1 MIMEKQDR
9 IRYSG
14 ARILLCLTLLF
25 VSWLQLAAAGSRT
38 LRVGY
43 YMFDGYQMEDD
54 NKVRSGYGYDFLQ
67 ELARYTDWNYEYV
80 GYHLGW
86 ARLQQMLDAGE
97 IDILTSAR
105 KTPAREGKYL
115 FSTEIGTSAGILT
128 VKSGNEQ
135 ITLGDYS
142 TYQGMRI
149 GMIKDSSINENFAR
163 FAAKNGIGYTPVY
176 YENVDQM
183 NAALQAGT
191 EIDAVCTTNLRRTQ
205 NEWIIAQFDV
215 DQFYVMMRG
224 DNLALQQD
232 IDQAIA
238 QMDIYTPGW
247 RVMLWDRYYK
257 PDVGVHIAMTQEEKS
272 FLDEVA
278 QQHRVFTV
286 LVSPDNAPY
295 SYFEDGEAKGII
307 PEVFREIARR
317 TGLQFNILEMVSST
331 AYQSSVRHAVAD
343 VCMDMVF
350 DYDMAE
356 KAGYKLTTP
365 YLTMPISKV
374 THKNAK
380 GSSYRAALLQDSNI
394 ARLMTPLMNAGWTTQ
409 YYPSQDRCIEA
420 VLSQSA
426 DAAFMYP
433 YTAQRYLEG
442 SSGAELSVTLLPQ
455 HMVSFALGVMNQD
468 DPRLLSILNKAA
480 ASVSKNYTNQVI
492 LRHMATQ
499 PTQVTVSGFLAQ
511 HPYARPLGIGFAIL
525 LVVAIAVGID
535 RQRNLRIITEKNT
548 QLAEAVRQANEA
560 NTAKSVFLS
569 GISHDMRTPLNG
581 ILGFTRFALAE
592 SDPAKKQMSME
603 KVEQAGKILLD
614 LINNTLEVS
623 RIESGKFVLEPDW
636 VHTRTLI
643 DSVVSVIQDA
653 ADRKQQQLVL
663 KVDCPADEYAWI
675 DRLKMQEIFL
685 NLLSNAVKY
694 TPEGGRIELCTERLT
709 AAGGVQQVRI
719 IVRDNGIGIS
729 EAFQPRVFDAFAQ
742 ERSQKLKNSTGTG
755 LGLSIVKRIVDLMDG
770 RITLVSQEGVGST
783 FTVELSIRFERREA
797 EEAQIQPDKSLKVL
811 VGKKILLCEDNELNI
826 EIAQILL
833 REKGMEVT
841 VAEDGGMGCD
851 LFVASAEDE
860 YAAILMDIHMPVM
873 DGYEVTR
880 AIRSSGHPRAASV
893 PIIAMTADAYA
904 EDVQKCLAAGMNAHI
919 AKPIDPA
926 VLYQTLSKAVQHEQA
941 VVLYTD

>member
-1 MIMEKQDR
+1 MTREKRDR

-25 VSWLQLAAAGSRT
+25 VSWMQLISAAPRT

-43 YMFDGYQMEDD
+43 YMFDGYQMEDE
-54 NKVRSGYGYDFLQ
+54 NQVRSGYGYDFLQ

-142 TYQGMRI
+142 TYQGMRV
-149 GMIKDSSINENFAR
+149 GMIRDSSINENFAR
-163 FAAKNGIGYTPVY
+163 FAARNGIGYTPVY

-215 DQFYVMMRG
+215 DKFYVMMRG
-224 DNLALQQD
+224 DNPALQQD
-232 IDQAIA
+232 IDQGIA

-247 RVMLWDRYYK
+247 RVTLWDRYYK
-257 PDVGVHIAMTQEEKS
+257 PDVGVHIALTQEEKI
-272 FLDEVA
+272 FLDEVI
-278 QQHRVFTV
+278 QQHKVFKV

-317 TGLQFNILEMVSST
+317 TGLQFKIIEMVSST
-331 AYQSSVRHAVAD
+331 AYQSAIRHAAAD
-343 VCMDMVF
+343 VCMDMAF
-350 DYDMAE
+350 DYDAAE
-356 KAGYKLTTP
+356 KMGYKLTSP
-365 YLTMPISKV
+365 YLTTPISEV
-374 THKNAK
+374 TRKNTSRN
-380 GSSYRAALLQDSNI
+380 GYRAALLQDSNTT
-394 ARLMTPLMNAGWTTQ
+394 RLIKTLMRDGWTAQ
-409 YYPSQDRCIEA
+409 YCSSQDRCIEA

-433 YTAQRYLEG
+433 YTAQRYLE
-442 SSGAELSVTLLPQ
+442 SSGGAELSVILLPQ
-455 HMVSFALGVMNQD
+455 YMVSLSLGVLNKD
-468 DPRLLSILNKAA
+468 DPRLLTILNKAV

-492 LRHMATQ
+492 LRHMTTQ
-499 PTQVTVSGFLAQ
+499 PAQVTVSGFLAQ
-511 HPYARPLGIGFAIL
+511 HPYARPLGVGFVIL
-525 LVVAIAVGID
+525 LVVAVFVGID

-560 NTAKSVFLS
+560 NKAKSVFLS

-592 SDPAKKQMSME
+592 SDPAKKQANME
-603 KVEQAGKILLD
+603 KVEQAGRILLD

-623 RIESGKFVLEPDW
+623 RIESGKFVLEPEWLRSRD
-636 VHTRTLI
+636 LI
-643 DSVVSVIQDA
+643 DSVISVIQDA
-653 ADRKQQQLVL
+653 ADRKQQKLIL
-663 KVDCPADEYAWI
+663 RVDCPADEYVWG

-694 TPEGGRIELCTERLT
+694 TPEGGTIEFCTERLT
-709 AAGGVQQVRI
+709 EADGVQQVRI

-729 EAFQPRVFDAFAQ
+729 EEFQPKVFDAFAQ
-742 ERSQKLKNSTGTG
+742 ERSQKLRNSTGTG
-755 LGLSIVKRIVDLMDG
+755 LGLSIVKRIVDLMG
-770 RITLVSQEGVGST
+770 GKITLVSQEGVGST
-783 FTVELSIRFERREA
+783 FTVEVPIRSERRKVA
-797 EEAQIQPDKSLKVL
+797 AAQVQKDESLTVL
-811 VGKKILLCEDNELNI
+811 AGKKILLCEDNELNI

-841 VAEDGGMGCD
+841 TAEDGAAGRD
-851 LFVASAEDE
+851 LFVASAAAE

-873 DGYEVTR
+873 DGYEATA

-904 EDVQKCLAAGMNAHI
+904 EDVQKCLSAGMNAHI
-919 AKPIDPA
+919 AKPIAPA
-926 VLYQTLSKAVQHEQA
+926 VLYQTLADVLSQHEQA
-941 VVLYTD
+941 NMHND

>member
-1 MIMEKQDR
+1 
-9 IRYSG
+9 
-14 ARILLCLTLLF
+14 
-25 VSWLQLAAAGSRT
+25 
-38 LRVGY
+38 
-43 YMFDGYQMEDD
+43 
-54 NKVRSGYGYDFLQ
+54 
-67 ELARYTDWNYEYV
+67 
-80 GYHLGW
+80 
-86 ARLQQMLDAGE
+86 
-97 IDILTSAR
+97 
-105 KTPAREGKYL
+105 
-115 FSTEIGTSAGILT
+115 
-128 VKSGNEQ
+128 
-135 ITLGDYS
+135 
-142 TYQGMRI
+142 
-149 GMIKDSSINENFAR
+149 
-163 FAAKNGIGYTPVY
+163 
-176 YENVDQM
+176 
-183 NAALQAGT
+183 
-191 EIDAVCTTNLRRTQ
+191 
-205 NEWIIAQFDV
+205 
-215 DQFYVMMRG
+215 
-224 DNLALQQD
+224 
-232 IDQAIA
+232 
-238 QMDIYTPGW
+238 
-247 RVMLWDRYYK
+247 
-257 PDVGVHIAMTQEEKS
+257 
-272 FLDEVA
+272 
-278 QQHRVFTV
+278 
-286 LVSPDNAPY
+286 
-295 SYFEDGEAKGII
+295 
-307 PEVFREIARR
+307 
-317 TGLQFNILEMVSST
+317 
-331 AYQSSVRHAVAD
+331 
-343 VCMDMVF
+343 
-350 DYDMAE
+350 
-356 KAGYKLTTP
+356 
-365 YLTMPISKV
+365 
-374 THKNAK
+374 
-380 GSSYRAALLQDSNI
+380 
-394 ARLMTPLMNAGWTTQ
+394 
-409 YYPSQDRCIEA
+409 
-420 VLSQSA
+420 
-426 DAAFMYP
+426 
-433 YTAQRYLEG
+433 
-442 SSGAELSVTLLPQ
+442 
-455 HMVSFALGVMNQD
+455 
-468 DPRLLSILNKAA
+468 
-480 ASVSKNYTNQVI
+480 
-492 LRHMATQ
+492 
-499 PTQVTVSGFLAQ
+499 
-511 HPYARPLGIGFAIL
+511 
-525 LVVAIAVGID
+525 
-535 RQRNLRIITEKNT
+535 
-548 QLAEAVRQANEA
+548 
-560 NTAKSVFLS
+560 
-569 GISHDMRTPLNG
+569 
-581 ILGFTRFALAE
+581 
-592 SDPAKKQMSME
+592 ME
-603 KVEQAGKILLD
+603 KVEQASKILLD

-873 DGYEVTR
+873 DGYEATR